1 MKKNYGISLALVAF
15 LISVNVQGQVMNVM
29 SFNIRYDTP
38 QDSLNAWPNR
48 SDKVISQILFH
59 EVQVL
64 GVQEALHNQ
73 VADLAAGLKNFR
85 YTGAGR
91 DDGRSKGEYAAIFF
105 DTTVLALHQSSVF
118 WLSLTPDQPG
128 SKSWDAAITRIVTW
142 GKFTHKVSG
151 KVFFVFNTHFDH
163 AGIQARKE
171 SAVLLKQKVK
181 AIAGDIPALI
191 LGDFNSRP
199 FEDPILIL
207 TDSQDKQKLT
217 DSKAICAGPHF
228 GPTGTFNGFGPKER
242 DAFPIDYIFLK
253 GDWKVS
259 LHATL
264 SQTWEGRFSSD
275 HFPVFARVSF

>member
-1 MKKNYGISLALVAF
+1 MKKNYGISLALVSF
-15 LISVNVQGQVMNVM
+15 LISVNLQGQVMNVM

-85 YTGAGR
+85 YTGVGR

-105 DTTVLALHQSSVF
+105 DTAVLALHQSSVF

-142 GKFTHKVSG
+142 VKFTHKVSG

-191 LGDFNSRP
+191 LGDLNSRP

-217 DSKAICAGPHF
+217 DSKAICASPHF

-259 LHATL
+259 QHATL